1 MSVAATQASK
11 FYEQVIAEGRVFTV
25 DDGEGYLVF
34 PIGEIEVVPFWS
46 SRSRLVNIQKDNP
59 KYEKWE
65 ISEEPL
71 SGFLDKTL
79 PLLDKEGIRVGVNW
93 SGKRLNGFDIS
104 VPELR
109 KNLQHWID
117 KKNDGEQGVDPNA

>member
-46 SRSRLVNIQKDNP
+46 SRSVSYTHL
-59 KYEKWE
+59 
-65 ISEEPL
+65 
-71 SGFLDKTL
+71 TL
-79 PLLDKEGIRVGVNW
+79 PTILLV
-93 SGKRLNGFDIS
+93 
-104 VPELR
+104 
-109 KNLQHWID
+109 
-117 KKNDGEQGVDPNA
+117 